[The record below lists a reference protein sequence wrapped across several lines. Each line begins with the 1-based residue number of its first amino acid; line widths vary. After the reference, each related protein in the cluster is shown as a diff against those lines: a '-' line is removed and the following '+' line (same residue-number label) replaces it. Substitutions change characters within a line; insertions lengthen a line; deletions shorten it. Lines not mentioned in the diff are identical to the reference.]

1 MIDEITKISYGT
13 EFQQKVWQELIKI
26 PFGRV
31 MTYKQIANLI
41 GTPLASRAVA
51 NACAKNPYPIIIPC
65 HRVIRSNGDIGGYSG
80 TGGINKKRKLLNFE
94 FGYEKF

>member
-26 PFGRV
+26 PFGSV

-65 HRVIRSNGDIGGYSG
+65 HRVIKSNGNLRGFSAS
-80 TGGINKKRKLLNFE
+80 GGIKLKEKLLKFE
-94 FGYEKF
+94 KAVIN